1 MAKHYFKVG
10 VEIPAF
16 PPILNERQEGMSIK
30 DYKLIKKEQSKRLK
44 KRLRSGFRKSN

>member
-16 PPILNERQEGMSIK
+16 PPILNERPEGMSFK
-30 DYKLIKKEQSKRLK
+30 DYKLIQKEQTKRLK
-44 KRLRSGFRKSN
+44 KRLRSGFKKSN